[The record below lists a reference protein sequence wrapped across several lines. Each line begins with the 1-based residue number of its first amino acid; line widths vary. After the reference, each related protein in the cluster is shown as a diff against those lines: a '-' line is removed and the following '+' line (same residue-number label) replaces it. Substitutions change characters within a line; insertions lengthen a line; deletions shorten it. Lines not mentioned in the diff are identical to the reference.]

1 VLTDRKRAAAFA
13 TFIRIMQDL
22 LQLIDSD
29 YYRSALLLMV
39 RAELER
45 IRQGHSALAD
55 VETPST
61 ITVGTSRSA
70 KSSIQSR
77 ELLLIV

>member
-1 VLTDRKRAAAFA
+1 
-13 TFIRIMQDL
+13 MEEL

-45 IRQGHSALAD
+45 IRQERSALAD
-55 VETPST
+55 IERRSKN
-61 ITVGTSRSA
+61 TVGTS
-70 KSSIQSR
+70 SSEDSCIQPGAP
-77 ELLLIV
+77 LPTV